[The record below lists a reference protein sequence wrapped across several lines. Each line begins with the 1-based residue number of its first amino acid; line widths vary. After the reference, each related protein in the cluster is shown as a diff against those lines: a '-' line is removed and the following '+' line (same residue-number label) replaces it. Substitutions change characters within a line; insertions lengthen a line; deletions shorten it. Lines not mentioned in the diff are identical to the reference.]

1 MTNTHAHTTN
11 NTARSRDSQVLLSA
25 LSIGL
30 PVILIVTASLFYLLQ
45 QEIAS
50 QKTVLERRQI
60 SLIEFAGK
68 SLELEINS
76 VAQNLIN
83 LSIHLEVRDYLTSWS
98 PRHKKALEQ
107 EFSSFIRNNRQYDQA
122 RLLLMNGD
130 EDIRIN
136 KEPHGAAIVPSD
148 QLQNKANR
156 YYFSETKDLPPE
168 AIYFSPLDLNMEH
181 NAIEVPLKPTI
192 RFATGANDRLGVRK
206 GVIVLN
212 YLAEDMLHSLAD
224 LDRNERTGL
233 MLLNNDGYWLY
244 HKDQSKCWG
253 FMYPD
258 KKGLTFQAE
267 FPDAW
272 EDISATSKGQMYV
285 NGDLITYTA
294 VEYIPKSNL
303 GHSMTRSLS
312 WRLVGMIPRAELAA
326 LARQTYVDFFY
337 LFGVLTS
344 LISIMAFTQAKR
356 INERKASEKEI
367 LTNRNRFRQIV
378 DSSWDIIWE
387 VDPNGN
393 VTYISPRV
401 LNILGYTQE
410 EATADPPFNLIPL
423 LKHTFS
429 NNISSIDES
438 HVHWEETC
446 MHKEGHPVWI
456 RSTGTAFFDDQGRV
470 AGYRGITRDI
480 TDNVKTKHELEAA
493 RNLAEEANSAKSEFL
508 ARMSH
513 EIRTPMNAIVGLG
526 NLALRKEHDPRQRD
540 YLQKIKYA
548 SDTLLNIIN
557 DILDFSKI
565 EAGKIEIERHPFA
578 LNTMLENV
586 INIVVLAAEEKG
598 IELLLSVD
606 PNVPA
611 SLYGD
616 SLRLSQVLTNLANN
630 AVKFTEEGEV
640 TISVR
645 GVKQDKQKATLRF
658 SVRDSGIGMS
668 EENMKNLYSP
678 FTQADGSTT
687 RLYGGTGLGL
697 SISKRLVELMGGDL
711 QCESRLGLGT
721 EFHFSL
727 TFDISEFIKQT
738 FRMPESLK
746 GCKVLAVD
754 DNPNALQVLA
764 ESLESFGLQV
774 DTTISPAHAISMVQ
788 QATPPYDII
797 FMDWKMPEMGGVS
810 CIREIRKILT
820 PPNDPKFIMVTAYGR
835 DEIRQRLA
843 EENLTG
849 LMLKPIN
856 RSVLFNTLLEA
867 FNYEISA
874 AASSSQ
880 QAPSMPDHI
889 RGARILLAEDNE
901 LNQQVATELLQGA
914 GIEVTLARNGEEA
927 LTLVQKQEF
936 QAVLMDI
943 QMPVMDGLEATRQIR
958 TLPRLQGM
966 PIIAMTAHVMVSDR
980 NLSLE
985 AGMNDHVNKPI
996 DPDELYATLG
1006 KWIHKGGWEPVAT
1019 TITPAETASTFNTAE
1034 NEIIDVNAGMRRVRN
1049 NRSIYVNL
1057 LNGFLREQADIPARV
1072 RQCVKLDSPEAGF
1085 RLAHTLKGVAG
1096 NIGAMSVYEAA
1107 ERTCQALRDKS
1118 PNLNEVLIEL
1128 ENTLDQVIKG
1138 IPLIIRTQLNELVKL
1153 AEPAADAQLLTP
1165 SEENADTPATGA
1177 MSLEDIERI
1186 LHDLQE
1192 AIVIHDM
1199 AALALFETLTPA
1211 LVRLDAD
1218 LTAELGED
1226 LASFAFKK
1234 AAIRVERLTELF
1246 RKEKDKLIQQEEKS

>member
-1 MTNTHAHTTN
+1 MTNSHVHATN

-25 LSIGL
+25 LSLGL
-30 PVILIVTASLFYLLQ
+30 PVILVVAASLIYLLQ
-45 QEIAS
+45 QEIDS

-83 LSIHLEVRDYLTSWS
+83 LSIHLEVRDYLTTWS
-98 PRHKKALEQ
+98 PKHKKALEQ

-122 RLLLMNGD
+122 RLLLMNGN

-136 KEPHGAAIVPSD
+136 KEPHGASIVPSD
-148 QLQNKANR
+148 QLQNKSNR
-156 YYFSETKDLPPE
+156 YYFSETKDLPSE
-168 AIYFSPLDLNMEH
+168 AIYFSPLDLNIEH
-181 NAIEVPLKPTI
+181 NVIETPLKPTI
-192 RFATGANDRLGVRK
+192 RFATGADDRLGQRR

-212 YLAEDMLHSLAD
+212 YLAEGMLHSLAD

-233 MLLNNDGYWLY
+233 MLLNKDGYWLY
-244 HKDQSKCWG
+244 HRDQSKCWG

-258 KKGLTFQAE
+258 KKGRTFQAE

-272 EDISATSKGQMYV
+272 EDIAATSNGQMYV

-294 VEYIPKSNL
+294 VEYVPKSNL

-312 WRLVGMIPRAELAA
+312 WRLISVIPQAELAA

-344 LISIMAFTQAKR
+344 LISIVAFTQAKR

-367 LTNRNRFRQIV
+367 LTSRNRFKQIV
-378 DSSWDIIWE
+378 ESSWDIIWE
-387 VDPNGN
+387 TDSNGHL
-393 VTYISPRV
+393 TYVSPRIR
-401 LNILGYTQE
+401 NILGYTQE
-410 EATADPPFNLIPL
+410 EAAAVAPFNLAPL
-423 LKHTFS
+423 LDHTFS
-429 NNISSIDES
+429 NNPDLMNAS
-438 HVHWEETC
+438 HMHWEETC
-446 MHKEGHPVWI
+446 IHKDGHPVWV
-456 RSTGTAFFDDQGRV
+456 RSTGSAFFDEQGLV

-480 TDNVKTKHELEAA
+480 TDSVKNKEELESA
-493 RNLAEEANSAKSEFL
+493 RTLAEEANSAKSEFL

-540 YLQKIKYA
+540 YLQKIKHA

-640 TISVR
+640 TLAVR
-645 GVKQDKQKATLRF
+645 GITQDKTTAKLRF
-658 SVRDSGIGMS
+658 SVKDSGIGLS
-668 EENMKNLYSP
+668 EENMKNLYMP

-727 TFDISEFIKQT
+727 TFEISEFIKQT

-754 DNPNALQVLA
+754 DNSNALQVLA
-764 ESLESFGLQV
+764 ESLESFGLKV
-774 DTTISPAHAISMVQ
+774 DTTISPRHAISLVQ
-788 QATPPYDII
+788 QADPPYDIV
-797 FMDWKMPEMGGVS
+797 FMDWKMPEMGGIT
-810 CIREIRKILT
+810 CIQEIRKILT

-867 FNYEISA
+867 FNFEISEA
-874 AASSSQ
+874 VTSSSQ
-880 QAPSMPDHI
+880 RAPSIPDHI

-901 LNQQVATELLQGA
+901 LNQQVATELLQGV
-914 GIEVTLARNGEEA
+914 GMEVTLARNGEEA

-943 QMPVMDGLEATRQIR
+943 QMPVMDGLEAARRIR
-958 TLPRLQGM
+958 SLPRLQGM
-966 PIIAMTAHVMVSDR
+966 PIIAMTAHAMVSDR
-980 NLSLE
+980 NLSLQS
-985 AGMNDHVNKPI
+985 GMNDHVNKPI

-1019 TITPAETASTFNTAE
+1019 TITPAETPSTFTTAE

-1049 NRSIYVNL
+1049 NRGIYVNL

-1072 RQCVKLDSPEAGF
+1072 RQCVKQDSLEAGF

-1107 ERTCQALRDKS
+1107 ERTCQALRDNNA
-1118 PNLNEVLIEL
+1118 NLNEVLIEL

-1138 IPLIIRTQLNELVKL
+1138 IPLIIRTQLTEQT
-1153 AEPAADAQLLTP
+1153 EQAAGVQHLTP
-1165 SEENADTPATGA
+1165 SGADAATPPPDAMPVENVK
-1177 MSLEDIERI
+1177 SI

-1192 AIVIHDM
+1192 AIAIHDM
-1199 AALALFETLTPA
+1199 AALALFETLTPT

-1234 AAIRVERLTELF
+1234 AAIRVERLSELF
-1246 RKEKDKLIQQEEKS
+1246 RKEQDKPIQQEEQS